1 MGFHGKSSYC
11 VATPGEDENP
21 FFLNQF
27 SPFRKGGEGD
37 LIEKG
42 NDFI

>member
-1 MGFHGKSSYC
+1 MMLLAAPGK
-11 VATPGEDENP
+11 DENL
-21 FFLNQF
+21 FFLDQF

-42 NDFI
+42 NDFN